1 MSNEN
6 LANKVKI
13 RVNTIF
19 GSIELFIGLMFILS
33 AYLYTNTAYLAE
45 ILPLEPFR
53 SFIPLIFV
61 VFGSVL
67 TLSGVFLIALES

>member
-19 GSIELFIGLMFILS
+19 GSIELFIGLMFVLS
-33 AYLYTNTAYLAE
+33 AYLYINTAYLAE
-45 ILPLEPFR
+45 VLPSEPFR
-53 SFIPLIFV
+53 SFIPFIFV

>member
-1 MSNEN
+1 LPNEN

-45 ILPLEPFR
+45 ILPSEPFR
-53 SFIPLIFV
+53 SFIPFISV
-61 VFGSVL
+61 VFGSTL